1 MPKKAIKL
9 CNFTILE
16 YFDLVQRKLRRK
28 AQNGTSM
35 IYKIRIILDADE
47 DIFRDI
53 EIDAVDSLEELH
65 NAITQAFG
73 FLGNEMASFYT
84 CDNSWNQDEEIALF
98 DMSENGSN
106 VRLMNETF
114 LEDQLTTKNPKLIY
128 VYDFMSMW
136 TFFVELADI
145 VEKEDGRAYPNLLF
159 SFGEIPEAP
168 PEKKFESDPTKLN
181 DPFENYDDLD
191 FDENWN

>member
-1 MPKKAIKL
+1 
-9 CNFTILE
+9 
-16 YFDLVQRKLRRK
+16 
-28 AQNGTSM
+28 M
-35 IYKIRIILDADE
+35 IYKIRIILDAQE

-53 EIDAVDSLEELH
+53 EISAEDTLEDFH

-84 CDNSWNQDEEIALF
+84 CDERWNQEEEIALF
-98 DMSENGSN
+98 DMSDNGN

-114 LEDQLTTKNPKLIY
+114 LEDVLNRDSPKMIY
-128 VYDFMSMW
+128 VYDFLSMW

-145 VEKEDGRAYPNLLF
+145 VEKEDGRSYPNMLF
-159 SFGEIPEAP
+159 GFGELPDAP
-168 PEKKFESDPTKLN
+168 PEKKFESDPSFDFDEPL
-181 DPFENYDDLD
+181 ENYDDLD